1 VRFVTSIQTPPE
13 RGCPQ
18 VPGGRHARYHQS
30 RYPGH
35 QIRPDECTSLIAI
48 PAQANQVF
56 LKYRLRSPLGRTG
69 SARRPKLS
77 LAFSGQPSEVP
88 CAQCSYRDKPESAS
102 YDSTVVLGAVSWFP
116 AGLNITLFSDIS
128 LHAIRD
134 FNPDSLLNEV
144 VRKFS

>member
-1 VRFVTSIQTPPE
+1 M
-13 RGCPQ
+13 
-18 VPGGRHARYHQS
+18 HAITKA

-77 LAFSGQPSEVP
+77 LAFSGQPTRPRLLVRAETEPVADREQRFVVSSPRRFTSSIGAIWDTSHLIFIEAGENFTAP
-88 CAQCSYRDKPESAS
+88 CMFR
-102 YDSTVVLGAVSWFP
+102 
-116 AGLNITLFSDIS
+116 
-128 LHAIRD
+128 
-134 FNPDSLLNEV
+134 
-144 VRKFS
+144 

>member
-1 VRFVTSIQTPPE
+1 M
-13 RGCPQ
+13 
-18 VPGGRHARYHQS
+18 HAITKA

-77 LAFSGQPSEVP
+77 LAFSGQPTRPRLLVRAETEPV
-88 CAQCSYRDKPESAS
+88 AIESKDCCEQPTPF
-102 YDSTVVLGAVSWFP
+102 YQLHRRNLGH
-116 AGLNITLFSDIS
+116 FSPH
-128 LHAIRD
+128 LY
-134 FNPDSLLNEV
+134 
-144 VRKFS
+144 